1 MVKGSDMA
9 NSLFITATDTG
20 VGKTFVACRLAE
32 AIRDAGLTV
41 GVLKP
46 FSAGDWDD
54 ARALVRAAGGHGTP
68 QEASL
73 LYCPRPVAPGA
84 QIGLGARG
92 RTIVERVFSKTTKAL
107 RTLQKKHD
115 CVVVEGCGGVLVP
128 LGGPYFV
135 ADLMARLN
143 VPIWVVARAGLG
155 TINHTLLTL
164 EALKGRGLDV
174 KRVLLSNPSGRD
186 LSEKTNADLI
196 RRLSD
201 RPVTVV
207 PRGLTTDAKKKVR
220 RILWKA
226 FQADFL

>member
-1 MVKGSDMA
+1 MA
-9 NSLFITATDTG
+9 NSLFITSTDTG
-20 VGKTFVACRLAE
+20 VGKTFIACRLVE
-32 AIRDAGLTV
+32 AVRDAGLTV

-46 FSAGDWDD
+46 FSAGDWAD
-54 ARALVRAAGGHGTP
+54 ATALVRAAGSHGTP
-68 QEASL
+68 QEATL
-73 LYCPRPVAPGA
+73 LYCPRPLAPGA

-92 RTIVERVFSKTTKAL
+92 KTMVERVFSKTTKAL

-115 CVVVEGCGGVLVP
+115 CVVVEGCGGVLAP
-128 LGGPYFV
+128 LGGPYSV
-135 ADLMARLN
+135 ADLMAQLN

-174 KRVLLSNPSGRD
+174 KRILLSNPSGRD

-196 RRLSD
+196 RRLSN
-201 RPVTVV
+201 RPVTVI
-207 PRGLTTDAKKKVR
+207 PRSLTTSAKTIVR

-226 FQADFL
+226 FQSDFL